1 MDRLSYNVDKAHVDE
16 EVGSPQGIFA
26 MINEEKSERT
36 PEGISEDRGKMEK
49 ESNLFEKLG

>member
-16 EVGSPQGIFA
+16 EVGSPQGRFA